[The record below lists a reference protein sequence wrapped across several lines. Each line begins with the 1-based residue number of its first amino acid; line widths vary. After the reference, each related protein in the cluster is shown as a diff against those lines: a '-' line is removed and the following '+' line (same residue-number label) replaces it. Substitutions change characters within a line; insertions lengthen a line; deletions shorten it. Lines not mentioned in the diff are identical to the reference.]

1 MGSPG
6 RPPLPIGSHGEIN
19 VTTRGPSRFEA
30 TARFRHA
37 DGVTRP
43 VSRTRKSPTAAKTAL
58 RKAMAELTGDALSGE
73 VNRSTRLAAL
83 AEVYFAEQ
91 ERLAAQGSKQMTTV
105 DQYRDHYRRHIDK
118 AMGQLQLCECTVSAV
133 HRFLVKLAGTSSSS
147 AVMCRKV
154 LSGMLGYAVIHRA
167 LPANPVRDAGRI
179 KRQAKRPAR
188 ALEAEQIT
196 DWLAKLDESEVA
208 RAWDLPDLSRFLLA
222 TGLRLGEA
230 LAVSWAEVDFEGKS
244 VTVAWR
250 VVTVKGQGTVRHRGV
265 KTDPT
270 GEQAPPRLDL
280 PQWAVTML
288 KRRKL
293 LTGGRGEGW
302 TAADSPVFPQV
313 LAGGWRD
320 PREVGKRLREVRG
333 DLGYPWL
340 TSHSLGRKTVAT
352 ILDEG
357 GATARQIADQLNHA
371 RPSMTQDVYMA
382 RRRSTSP
389 QAAILEKVVGA

>member
-43 VSRTRKSPTAAKTAL
+43 VSRTRKTPTAAKTAL

-147 AVMCRKV
+147 AVMR
-154 LSGMLGYAVIHRA
+154 RA

-208 RAWDLPDLSRFLLA
+208 RAWD
-222 TGLRLGEA
+222 
-230 LAVSWAEVDFEGKS
+230 
-244 VTVAWR
+244 
-250 VVTVKGQGTVRHRGV
+250 
-265 KTDPT
+265 
-270 GEQAPPRLDL
+270 
-280 PQWAVTML
+280 
-288 KRRKL
+288 
-293 LTGGRGEGW
+293 
-302 TAADSPVFPQV
+302 
-313 LAGGWRD
+313 
-320 PREVGKRLREVRG
+320 
-333 DLGYPWL
+333 
-340 TSHSLGRKTVAT
+340 
-352 ILDEG
+352 
-357 GATARQIADQLNHA
+357 
-371 RPSMTQDVYMA
+371 
-382 RRRSTSP
+382 
-389 QAAILEKVVGA
+389 